1 MEIKPSF
8 EVMLRVVLYIM
19 QTLKDWV
26 QLMEL
31 TKIVG
36 QQIKGWLFG
45 YVVTE
50 GIFHHLDKKRNDR

>member
-1 MEIKPSF
+1 
-8 EVMLRVVLYIM
+8 
-19 QTLKDWV
+19 
-26 QLMEL
+26 MEL
-31 TKIVG
+31 TEIVG